1 MTTQKVEQF
10 DIDMT
15 LAMAR
20 AGLQSSGTKGKD
32 VALATIESLFAD
44 KESDDAESLFWDTVQ
59 MLVEE
64 YGVKAGKMSKTAR
77 QAMESLGRFEKQISR
92 N

>member
-1 MTTQKVEQF
+1 MTTQKIEQF

-44 KESDDAESLFWDTVQ
+44 KESDDAESLFWDAVQ
-59 MLVEE
+59 LLVE
-64 YGVKAGKMSKTAR
+64 
-77 QAMESLGRFEKQISR
+77 Q
-92 N
+92 